1 MATVGIDWSINGPAI
16 CIHQGDTWHIDNCTF
31 HFMTPVIKH
40 QVEYFDGAIK
50 GYAISKTDKELSA
63 MHRYD
68 IRAMWACD
76 TIGLNIEPTEVEDVH
91 IAIEGYSLNSK
102 GKIDSIIENAAVMKY
117 SLYVAGFDYSLVP
130 PTTVK
135 KFATGKGNAKKEGMF
150 SSFFHDT
157 GWDLTE
163 VMTPTKA
170 SIGSPVSDI
179 VDAYYICKYRFE
191 EG

>member
-63 MHRYD
+63 MARYN
-68 IRAMWACD
+68 IRAQWVCD
-76 TIGLNIEPTEVEDVH
+76 TIPVDVDYGAKID

-102 GKIDSIIENAAVMKY
+102 GKIDAIIENAAVMKY
-117 SLYVAGFDYSLVP
+117 NLFLWEYDYSLVP

-179 VDAYYICKYRFE
+179 VDAYYICKYKFE
-191 EG
+191 EEQ